1 MTHEGRRRAHGRRAH
16 GQCRLFISHLQ
27 VTGEG
32 GLAGRGC
39 TMVPIRRPGDRQ
51 SRHPAG
57 SCRLRW
63 SEPRAVPSRVFSGP
77 KCTPVPRRERI
88 AHSRTTRGHLAVS
101 ETFLFV
107 IRWGEATDAPAPPP
121 QKGLG
126 TLPVTPALPEPR
138 MQRLGPCA
146 PGNRQTPRWG
156 FTNFIS
162 RLCTFVFCVLPEACQ
177 VRVRAAKCCCA
188 RPKAPTRVPARPP
201 GPRRGAGPGT
211 GSAATP
217 GPPPASQHSVHPP
230 PGQTVPSWARFG
242 SDDDAAA
249 SGVEVSGSGVGGPGA
264 HGRPRCGLRGRG
276 GGGRSFWFGS
286 VLGDSG
292 TQHH

>member
-1 MTHEGRRRAHGRRAH
+1 MSARPPRSRAHATGRQQAPSSPAAWGTSRVTHEGRRRAH

-121 QKGLG
+121 PRRAWELCLSPPPSPSPGCSG
-126 TLPVTPALPEPR
+126 SGPAPQETGRHRAGVSPILF
-138 MQRLGPCA
+138 LDFA
-146 PGNRQTPRWG
+146 
-156 FTNFIS
+156 
-162 RLCTFVFCVLPEACQ
+162 RLCFVFCRKRARFVSVPRSAAMRGQKRRPAC
-177 VRVRAAKCCCA
+177 
-188 RPKAPTRVPARPP
+188 PPARPALAGVLVP
-201 GPRRGAGPGT
+201 GRA
-211 GSAATP
+211 
-217 GPPPASQHSVHPP
+217 PPPPRARLRPLS
-230 PGQTVPSWARFG
+230 TVSTPRQDRPSPH
-242 SDDDAAA
+242 
-249 SGVEVSGSGVGGPGA
+249 GPA
-264 HGRPRCGLRGRG
+264 LVPTTTLQPAGLR
-276 GGGRSFWFGS
+276 
-286 VLGDSG
+286 
-292 TQHH
+292 

>member
-1 MTHEGRRRAHGRRAH
+1 MSARPPRSRAHATGRQQAPSSPATWGTSRVTHEGRRRAHGRRVH
-16 GQCRLFISHLQ
+16 GQRWLFISHLQ

-63 SEPRAVPSRVFSGP
+63 SEPWAVPSRVFSGP

-121 QKGLG
+121 
-126 TLPVTPALPEPR
+126 PE
-138 MQRLGPCA
+138 G
-146 PGNRQTPRWG
+146 PGN
-156 FTNFIS
+156 S
-162 RLCTFVFCVLPEACQ
+162 ACH
-177 VRVRAAKCCCA
+177 
-188 RPKAPTRVPARPP
+188 PRPP
-201 GPRRGAGPGT
+201 RA
-211 GSAATP
+211 
-217 GPPPASQHSVHPP
+217 Q
-230 PGQTVPSWARFG
+230 
-242 SDDDAAA
+242 DAAA
-249 SGVEVSGSGVGGPGA
+249 RA
-264 HGRPRCGLRGRG
+264 LRPRKQADTA
-276 GGGRSFWFGS
+276 
-286 VLGDSG
+286 LGFH
-292 TQHH
+292 QFYF

>member
-1 MTHEGRRRAHGRRAH
+1 MGARWSRSAG
-16 GQCRLFISHLQ
+16 L
-27 VTGEG
+27 VTGSHVTRPEAVVSG
-32 GLAGRGC
+32 GRSLGQSLPEFSQGPSAPPSRAESASLTPG
-39 TMVPIRRPGDRQ
+39 PPGDTLQ
-51 SRHPAG
+51 CQRH
-57 SCRLRW
+57 SCLSSGGER
-63 SEPRAVPSRVFSGP
+63 PRMHQHR
-77 KCTPVPRRERI
+77 
-88 AHSRTTRGHLAVS
+88 
-101 ETFLFV
+101 
-107 IRWGEATDAPAPPP
+107 PP

-188 RPKAPTRVPARPP
+188 RPKAPTRVPARPA

>member
-1 MTHEGRRRAHGRRAH
+1 MTHEGRRRAHGQRW
-16 GQCRLFISHLQ
+16 LFISHLQ

-107 IRWGEATDAPAPPP
+107 IGGERPRMHQHRPP

-126 TLPVTPALPEPR
+126 TLPVTLALPEPR

-188 RPKAPTRVPARPP
+188 RPKAPTRVPARPALAGVLVP
-201 GPRRGAGPGT
+201 GRA
-211 GSAATP
+211 
-217 GPPPASQHSVHPP
+217 PPPPRARLRPLS
-230 PGQTVPSWARFG
+230 TVSTPRQDRPSPH
-242 SDDDAAA
+242 
-249 SGVEVSGSGVGGPGA
+249 GPA
-264 HGRPRCGLRGRG
+264 LVPTTTLQPAGLR
-276 GGGRSFWFGS
+276 
-286 VLGDSG
+286 
-292 TQHH
+292 